1 MGNWLKASETRS
13 NIKRDLLI
21 AGALSLAGALTRV
34 PYLALIPVFE
44 DEALQTVYALAIRPG
59 EFLPLVGND
68 PYAGP
73 LFSYIL
79 AVSMR
84 IFASTGLI
92 QFTPRVVAM
101 VMGAL
106 TVGLTY
112 LLARALS
119 LAWPWAALAGLLM
132 AANPHHILINS
143 HYAGTTYALPLFSTA
158 FLLALALA
166 VKRAPGGHDWRSQ
179 SSRQSGPWLVAAGA
193 LLGLALQ
200 TNPVPVLMLPGA
212 AVWLLIQPAGGL
224 RYRKASIGLRTRWPY
239 LAAVAFLV
247 AYAPVILYNLQTGL
261 AGVSAAE
268 SGRSYLWQPNPSP
281 AAFAQNL
288 WRLMLQLCR
297 QVSGVLEGDET
308 LRSLLGVP
316 LLFSA
321 WAIAGLIYAARKGLT
336 LPALAVGSQLLIMPW
351 LSNHYGLTGT
361 TRFTNQL
368 TPLIFVAMAAL
379 AASVW
384 NRVQVRPLSSVVVL
398 RSVAGVLLVALS
410 LWPLT
415 SLFRYYDHKVA
426 AGETNAPYF
435 AFADEFTRQWRGEKV
450 FLSDSPDVPQATE
463 YFLAINAVPYIRSPV
478 GRIMERL
485 ATGQE
490 NGRVTLILTNDD
502 WSRAQAQTDSHLW
515 NSPIMQDADK
525 QGYGVVTIAD
535 ARQVRKP
542 SFVLAS
548 STALAPTARA
558 IQVNFAEGLSMIGY
572 EIKPNSFNAGQE
584 FIVNIYWQ
592 AVHAMPEA
600 YTGFVHLVGPDG
612 QLVAQDDHELGR
624 DFYRT
629 IFWQPGEVIR
639 ERYVLTAPKSPGDS
653 YTLWAGAYG
662 FPSLQRLVVR
672 SADKPTQD
680 NRVMLDTISV
690 GR

>member
-1 MGNWLKASETRS
+1 VGAWLKASETRS

-21 AGALSLAGALTRV
+21 GGALSLAGALTRV

-84 IFASTGLI
+84 VFASPV
-92 QFTPRVVAM
+92 TPRIVAM

-166 VKRAPGGHDWRSQ
+166 VKRE
-179 SSRQSGPWLVAAGA
+179 SGPWRVAAGA

-200 TNPVPVLMLPGA
+200 TNPVPLLMLPGV
-212 AVWLLIQPAGGL
+212 AVWFLIQ
-224 RYRKASIGLRTRWPY
+224 RKPRIGLRTRWPY

-288 WRLMLQLCR
+288 WRLTLQLCR

-308 LRSLLGVP
+308 LQSLLGAP

-321 WAIAGLIYAARKGLT
+321 WAIAGLIYAARRGLT

-384 NRVQVRPLSSVVVL
+384 NRVQARPQSSVVVL
-398 RSVAGVLLVALS
+398 RPPTFAYSRAAGRATCILLVALS

-426 AGETNAPYF
+426 AGETNAHYF
-435 AFADEFTRQWRGEKV
+435 AFADEFMRQWHGEKI
-450 FLSDSPDVPQATE
+450 FLSSSGVPQATE
-463 YFLAINAVPYIRSPV
+463 YFLAIKAVPYTRLPV
-478 GRIMERL
+478 GRIMEQL

-490 NGRVTLILTNDD
+490 TGRVTLILTNDD

-535 ARQVRKP
+535 AWQVRKP
-542 SFVLAS
+542 SYVLT
-548 STALAPTARA
+548 STSALAPTARA
-558 IQVNFAEGLSMIGY
+558 VQVNFAEGLSMIGY
-572 EIKPNSFNAGQE
+572 EIKPNPASPGQE
-584 FIVNIYWQ
+584 FVVNIYWQ
-592 AVHAMPEA
+592 ASRAMTEA

-612 QLVAQDDHELGR
+612 RLVTQDDHELGR
-624 DFYRT
+624 GFYRT

-639 ERYVLTAPKSPGDS
+639 ERYVLTLPQSPGGN
-653 YTLWAGAYG
+653 YALWAGAYD
-662 FPSLQRLVVR
+662 FPSLQRLIVR

-680 NRVMLDTISV
+680 NRVMLDTIHV
-690 GR
+690 GP